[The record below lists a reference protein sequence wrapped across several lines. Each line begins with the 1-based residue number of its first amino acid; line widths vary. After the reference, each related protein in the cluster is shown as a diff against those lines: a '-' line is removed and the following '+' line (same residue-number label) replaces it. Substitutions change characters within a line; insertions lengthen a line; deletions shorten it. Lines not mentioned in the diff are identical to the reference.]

1 MPEDPHIRS
10 RLVGVNIPAAERVVT
25 ALLGGAAIT
34 YGLRS
39 RSLRG
44 LGLAGLGSLAVARAA
59 VGRCP
64 IYRARAVRKGIHVRR
79 AITIQATPHEI
90 YTLWR
95 DLRNLPRFMQHV
107 SSVTV
112 DGDISTWVVKSAGK
126 ELTWRA
132 EILED
137 TPDRRLRWRS
147 LPGGDIR
154 HEGELDLRPAPA
166 DRGTVVELK
175 LHYFPPGGLL
185 VASALYG
192 FLRKLTATEIAG
204 ELARL
209 QQLVETGEITIAA
222 RRLDALAEDDK
233 FVAFAAVQ
241 GATR

>member
-10 RLVGVNIPAAERVVT
+10 RLVGVNIPAGERVVT

-34 YGLRS
+34 HGLRS

-44 LGLAGLGSLAVARAA
+44 LALAGIGTLAVARAA
-59 VGRCP
+59 TGRCP
-64 IYRARAVRKGIHVRR
+64 FYRARAVRRGIHVRR

-112 DGDISTWVVKSAGK
+112 DGDVSTWVVNSAGRQ
-126 ELTWRA
+126 LTWRA
-132 EILED
+132 AIVED

-154 HEGELDLRPAPA
+154 HEGALDLRPAPA

-192 FLRKLTATEIAG
+192 FLRQITALQIAG

-222 RRLDALAEDDK
+222 RRLDALAEDNK
-233 FVAFAAVQ
+233 FVAGVA
-241 GATR
+241 R

>member
-44 LGLAGLGSLAVARAA
+44 LALAGIGTLAVARAA
-59 VGRCP
+59 TGRCP
-64 IYRARAVRKGIHVRR
+64 FYRARAVRRGIHVRR
-79 AITIQATPHEI
+79 AITIQAPPHEI

-95 DLRNLPRFMQHV
+95 DLRNIPRFMQHV
-107 SSVTV
+107 SSVAV
-112 DGDISTWVVKSAGK
+112 DGETSTWVVKSAGRQ
-126 ELTWRA
+126 LTWRA
-132 EILED
+132 EIVED

-147 LPGGDIR
+147 LPGGDLR

-166 DRGTVVELK
+166 DRGTIVELK
-175 LHYFPPGGLL
+175 LHYMPPGGLL
-185 VASALYG
+185 VASTLYG
-192 FLRKLTATEIAG
+192 FLRRITAMQIAG

-222 RRLDALAEDDK
+222 RRLDALAEDNK
-233 FVAFAAVQ
+233 FVAGVP
-241 GATR
+241 R